1 MVRVLLP
8 GGDEQPLITTEGV
21 VDAAGFGPRLAPDSI
36 ATAFVLNGA
45 NGDAVGNSS
54 PLPTR
59 LGGSILEITDS
70 QGVTRASGLF
80 GIFNN
85 GRQINFHID
94 EDTALGPAMI
104 TLTRASGVS
113 STAPI
118 QISQTGAGIFFVTNV
133 FNQDVALA
141 QFLRISGGVAGPL
154 KLVFDPADFS
164 LVPIDLGPE
173 GDEVFLVLF
182 GTGIHLAGEVQAIL
196 NGENVTIFSFADA
209 PGFFG
214 LDQVNV
220 GPIPHNF
227 INGGTVTVQLIVDGQ
242 VTNIV
247 MVRFQ

>member
-1 MVRVLLP
+1 
-8 GGDEQPLITTEGV
+8 
-21 VDAAGFGPRLAPDSI
+21 
-36 ATAFVLNGA
+36 
-45 NGDAVGNSS
+45 
-54 PLPTR
+54 
-59 LGGSILEITDS
+59 
-70 QGVTRASGLF
+70 
-80 GIFNN
+80 
-85 GRQINFHID
+85 
-94 EDTALGPAMI
+94 MI

-118 QISQTGAGIFFVTNV
+118 QISQTGAGIFFVKNV
-133 FNQDVALA
+133 SNQDVALA
-141 QFLRISGGVAGPL
+141 QFLRISGGSAGPL
-154 KLVFDPADFS
+154 ELVFDPTDFS

-182 GTGIHLAGEVQAIL
+182 GTGIRLAGEVQAIL

-220 GPIPHNF
+220 GPIPRNF